1 MKQMENVNF
10 KPSKILLSDENE
22 EVMELNVKSVE
33 FHNSTLETN
42 TELEMYEF
50 PIKSGNIANMNFHY
64 NSNYYIKK
72 DKKGEM
78 WLIQK
83 PYKIIF
89 DSEFKGDRY
98 E

>member
-10 KPSKILLSDENE
+10 KPSKILLSDKNE
-22 EVMELNVKSVE
+22 EVMELNVKSVK

-42 TELEMYEF
+42 AELEMYKF

-72 DKKGEM
+72 GKDGKL
-78 WLIQK
+78 WLFQK
-83 PYKIIF
+83 PYKIVF
-89 DSEFKGDRY
+89 KSEFKGGKY